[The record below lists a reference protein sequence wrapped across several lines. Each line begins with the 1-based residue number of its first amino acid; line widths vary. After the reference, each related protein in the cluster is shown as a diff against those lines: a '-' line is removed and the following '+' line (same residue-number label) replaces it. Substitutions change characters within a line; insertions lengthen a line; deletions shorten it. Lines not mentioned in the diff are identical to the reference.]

1 MQRLPLTQPPIGAPI
16 RKESKDYEN
25 PKWCPKFCPN
35 LSTLNIFSTSGFK
48 VTVLTPGTWPTL
60 WVHVILWVLTA
71 SFYIAFIHE
80 GSFDGS
86 EDWKGGQGTTWHEV
100 MQLGAGLIVLSPVL
114 ILLHAQFVPNNN
126 FGAWS
131 WPGAMQFLSDLATT
145 ILAAV
150 LIGGVGTT
158 WKVTNYVMGQTG
170 LKDSDYTWA
179 AVIAFLHAFT
189 VGHALLNGAQWIAA
203 NPREA

>member
-16 RKESKDYEN
+16 RKETKDYEN
-25 PKWCPKFCPN
+25 PKMCPKFCPN
-35 LSTLNIFSTSGFK
+35 LSTLNICSTSGFK
-48 VTVLTPGTWPTL
+48 VTVLTPGTALTL
-60 WVHVILWVLTA
+60 WVHVILWMLTA
-71 SFYIAFIHE
+71 SFYIGAIHE
-80 GSFDGS
+80 GSFKGS
-86 EDWKGGQGTTWHEV
+86 GDWEGGQEKTWHQV
-100 MQLGAGLIVLSPVL
+100 MQLGAGLVVLSPVL

-126 FGAWS
+126 FGAWR
-131 WPGAMQFLSDLATT
+131 PAAMQFLSDLATT

-158 WKVTNYVMGQTG
+158 WKVTNYVMGKPG

-179 AVIAFLHAFT
+179 AFIAFLHAFT

>member
-1 MQRLPLTQPPIGAPI
+1 
-16 RKESKDYEN
+16 
-25 PKWCPKFCPN
+25 
-35 LSTLNIFSTSGFK
+35 
-48 VTVLTPGTWPTL
+48 VTVLTPGTAPTL
-60 WVHVILWVLTA
+60 WVHVVLWVLTA
-71 SFYIAFIHE
+71 IFYIAAIHE
-80 GSFDGS
+80 GSFDGLVDLD
-86 EDWKGGQGTTWHEV
+86 EGQGKTWHQV
-100 MQLGAGLIVLSPVL
+100 MQLGASLIVLSPVL

-126 FGAWS
+126 FGGFAR
-131 WPGAMQFLSDLATT
+131 PAAMQFLSDLATT